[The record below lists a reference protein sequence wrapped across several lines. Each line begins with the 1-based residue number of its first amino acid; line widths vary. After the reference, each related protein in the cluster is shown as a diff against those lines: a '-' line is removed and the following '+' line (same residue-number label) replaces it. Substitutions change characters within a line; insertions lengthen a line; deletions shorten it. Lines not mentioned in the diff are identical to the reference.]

1 MSEGAGPY
9 QVMPEPRIT
18 KGDIALR
25 AVEPNDIEAIRQWRN
40 AQMHVLRQSAPIT
53 PEDQIRYFS
62 TYVWPEKFKAE
73 PAQILLAIEY
83 SDELVGY
90 GGLVHISWP
99 NHRAEVSFL
108 LAPELER
115 DDNLRSMV
123 FGKFLRLLQIFAFE
137 KLGLHRLYTET
148 FKHRGVHL
156 STLESVGF
164 RLEGCMRAHELIDGL
179 PTDSLLHG
187 CLAKDWERME

>member
-1 MSEGAGPY
+1 
-9 QVMPEPRIT
+9 MPEARIT

-25 AVEPNDIEAIRQWRN
+25 AIEPNDIEVIRQWRN
-40 AQMHVLRQSAPIT
+40 AQMDVLRQSAPIT
-53 PEDQIRYFS
+53 PEEQGHYFS
-62 TYVWPEKFKAE
+62 KYVWPEKLKAA
-73 PAQILLAIEY
+73 PGQILLAIEY
-83 SDELVGY
+83 SDEFVGY

-99 NHRAEVSFL
+99 NRRAEVSFL

-115 DDNLRSMV
+115 DDKLRSMV

-187 CLAKDWERME
+187 CLATDWERME